1 MQYRYAT
8 KIHHTDMHIKIC
20 KKISC
25 EGQRNNCIQHLP
37 TQYGRAFLRIIY
49 LYRTAGPFFAS
60 STHTGRQGLSNICP
74 HMSTQDDR
82 ALLPNIYPY
91 GKNDIGCWGSMLG
104 YFGLQA
110 SK

>member
-1 MQYRYAT
+1 M
-8 KIHHTDMHIKIC
+8 KL
-20 KKISC
+20 SC

-60 STHTGRQGLSNICP
+60 STHTGRQGLSSICP

-104 YFGLQA
+104 YF
-110 SK
+110 